1 MKWPFER
8 RAGRY
13 PPASSGETAGSTSR
27 TDEVIDALLARAA
40 GSSKDPEALAVAEA
54 AVSLWE
60 RSLASATVEP
70 RGGRLAGLTPGMMA
84 LIGRTLAVRGNLVA
98 RITVEGSAVRLWPA
112 ADFDVTGDADPDSWV
127 YRLNLPGPSAT
138 HTVLVP
144 AAGVVHFRTGAGAS
158 TPWRGVAPL
167 ARAQSTAALA
177 GAVEYALTRE
187 MVIPPGRLA
196 LAHGGGK
203 VADILRW
210 LKQGGFAVAGDAANR
225 GIQPEPTQRHRPV
238 TYGPEPAETVEAL
251 RTDTGRDVL
260 AAFGIPPALF
270 AERGDGAGQREA
282 WRRLWLGT
290 IQPLAVQIQA
300 EVRAKLEAGATF
312 HLDALRAGDED
323 GRSRAVMR
331 RASAFKTLVDTGMD
345 RDEARRLAGLGV

>member
-1 MKWPFER
+1 M
-8 RAGRY
+8 
-13 PPASSGETAGSTSR
+13 
-27 TDEVIDALLARAA
+27 
-40 GSSKDPEALAVAEA
+40 
-54 AVSLWE
+54 
-60 RSLASATVEP
+60 
-70 RGGRLAGLTPGMMA
+70 
-84 LIGRTLAVRGNLVA
+84 RGNLVA

-187 MVIPPGRLA
+187 MGIPPGRLA
-196 LAHGGGK
+196 LAHGSGK
-203 VADILRW
+203 VEGILRW
-210 LKQGGFAVAGDAANR
+210 LREGGFAVAGDAANR
-225 GIQPEPTQRHRPV
+225 GTQQEPAQRHAPV
-238 TYGPEPAETVEAL
+238 VYGPAPAETVEAL

-282 WRRLWLGT
+282 WRRFWLGT
-290 IQPLAVQIQA
+290 VQPLAVQIQA
-300 EVRAKLEAGATF
+300 EVREKLHPDVSIGLET
-312 HLDALRAGDED
+312 LRAGDED
-323 GRSRAVMR
+323 GRSGAVMR
-331 RASAFKTLVDTGMD
+331 RAQAYKVLKEAGVEDG
-345 RDEARRLAGLGV
+345 EARRLAGLGD

>member
-1 MKWPFER
+1 MWPFER

-13 PPASSGETAGSTSR
+13 PPASSGEPSGSTSQ

-84 LIGRTLAVRGNLVA
+84 LVGRTLAVRGNLVC
-98 RITVEGSAVRLWPA
+98 RITVEGAAVRLWPA

-187 MVIPPGRLA
+187 MGIPPGRLA
-196 LAHGGGK
+196 LAHGSGK

-225 GIQPEPTQRHRPV
+225 GIQQEPAQRHRPV
-238 TYGPEPAETVEAL
+238 TYGPEPAETVEAI

-260 AAFGIPPALF
+260 SAFGIPPALF
-270 AERGDGAGQREA
+270 EPRGDGGGQREA
-282 WRRLWLGT
+282 WRRYWVGT
-290 IQPLAVQIQA
+290 VAPLTRMIEA
-300 EVRAKLEAGATF
+300 ECRDKLDPGATIT
-312 HLDALRAGDED
+312 LEALRASDED
-323 GRSRAVMR
+323 GRSRATMR
-331 RASAFKTLVDTGMD
+331 RAQAFKVLREAGIEDG
-345 RDEARRLAGLGV
+345 EARRVAGLEG